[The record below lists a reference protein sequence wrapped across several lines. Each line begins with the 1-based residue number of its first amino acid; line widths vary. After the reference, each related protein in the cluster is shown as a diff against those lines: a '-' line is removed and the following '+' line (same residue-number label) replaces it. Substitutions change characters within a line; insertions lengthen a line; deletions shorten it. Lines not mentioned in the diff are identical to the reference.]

1 MALKLIALVLVS
13 CNTTSMKNLPP
24 SKSLLSLAS
33 TPRPW
38 KEELDLL
45 LFSLPQASNFIEK
58 LQKQEHIH
66 LLLHY
71 T

>member
-24 SKSLLSLAS
+24 SKSLLSLVS
-33 TPRPW
+33 TPRPL
-38 KEELDLL
+38 KEELDL
-45 LFSLPQASNFIEK
+45 LFSLPQASNFIERW
-58 LQKQEHIH
+58 QKQEHIH